1 MFKRLRK
8 PASPP
13 EPAASRVA
21 VLAGQTVAY
30 TLKRSPR
37 RRSIGLRVD
46 HRGLTVS
53 MPSRAP
59 ESWLQEVLRERADW
73 VVEKLD
79 GWQARQPLE
88 QLWSDGAS
96 IPFLGELLSLRVVTG
111 VSGATVQHDG
121 ELRVALRGEAD
132 PARIEKTVTLWYR
145 RQALSL
151 FAERVAHFAPLLGV
165 APTDVKLTTAR
176 TRWGSCTA
184 RGTVRLN
191 LQLIKLPH
199 HLIDYVVAHELAHL
213 IEMNH
218 SAAFWA
224 KVASVCPDYARCRSE
239 LKAVAL

>member
-8 PASPP
+8 PALPT
-13 EPAASRVA
+13 EPAAARVA
-21 VLAGQTVAY
+21 VLTGQSVPY
-30 TLKRSPR
+30 TLQRSSK

-59 ESWLQEVLRERADW
+59 ESWLAEVLQQRAGW
-73 VVEKLD
+73 VLEKLS

-88 QLWSDGAS
+88 QIWADGEF
-96 IPFLGELLSLRVVTG
+96 IPYLGEQLVLRVVAG
-111 VSGATVQHDG
+111 MAGATVLAGG

-132 PARIEKTVTLWYR
+132 PARVERAVTLWYR
-145 RQALSL
+145 RQALAL
-151 FAERVAHFAPLLGV
+151 FAARVAHYAPLLGV
-165 APTDVKLTTAR
+165 SPTEIKLTTAR

-191 LQLIKLPH
+191 LQLVKLPH

-218 SAAFWA
+218 SPAFWA
-224 KVASVCPDYARCRSE
+224 RVASVCPDYARRRSE